1 MQEIGAKKSAKN
13 SNAEVK
19 RTQKAIFMVKNIK
32 KTSHFYTRL
41 TLSGFVQDKMKNVLI
56 RAQNKERFGK
66 GP

>member
-1 MQEIGAKKSAKN
+1 M
-13 SNAEVK
+13 
-19 RTQKAIFMVKNIK
+19 
-32 KTSHFYTRL
+32 SHFYTGL